1 MFTLLIRTT
10 LIFSFTIAIAA
21 SNSHAGLLDSCNRWL
36 TQIGAPVPTSLKP
49 TVVVI
54 DGYSSGHLLAPALNE
69 AGFQTV
75 HVHSFGA
82 PPKAAYAKSF
92 KPGDYQF
99 DFGFHGNLSES
110 LNQLKRYKNIVA
122 VLPGA
127 DTGVLLGDELGN
139 ALKTRFPKLRTN
151 RIDEAHKDKFLQ
163 HEALA
168 AAGIDSALQL
178 RTNNVESAIE
188 WVRAN
193 RLFAKHGQL
202 VIKPLRSAGTDGI
215 YFCTNETEVRQAM
228 NALVGKNDQFGILN
242 SDVLLQEYL
251 AGHEYVVNT
260 TSLDGH
266 HVVTDMWQYVKKL
279 SPDRKRDLYDYD
291 FLLPY
296 EGDIQRELIAY
307 NLKVLK
313 ALGIENGNG
322 HSEIKMVPGRGP
334 VLVEMNNRMMG
345 SNQPVLTEAA
355 LGHSQL
361 DRTVLS
367 LTNPAKFKKLP
378 MSYKFSKFAAVV
390 SISNFQT
397 GVSLNTKIAD
407 ELKKVPGYFDHSFG
421 YAADE
426 ALPITTD
433 LTSCIA
439 TVRLVAET
447 QKQLEDSIAQLKKL
461 EREGRFTTRKSI

>member
-1 MFTLLIRTT
+1 MNKLLKKTS
-10 LIFSFTIAIAA
+10 LILSLVLTFAVTNA
-21 SNSHAGLLDSCNRWL
+21 HAGFIQDCNRWL
-36 TQIGAPVPTSLKP
+36 TQKGAPVPTSLKP
-49 TVVVI
+49 TVIVI
-54 DGYSSGHLLAPALNE
+54 DGYSSGHLLAPALKA

-82 PPKAAYAKSF
+82 PPKAAYARSF
-92 KPGDYQF
+92 RPGDYQL
-99 DFGFHGNLSES
+99 DFGFQSLSES
-110 LNQLKRYKNIVA
+110 LEKLKSYKNIVA

-139 ALKTRFPKLRTN
+139 ALKTRFPKLPTN
-151 RIDEAHKDKFLQ
+151 RVDEAHKDKFLQ

-178 RTNNVESAIE
+178 RTNDVEAAIT
-188 WVRAN
+188 WLRKN
-193 RLFAKHGQL
+193 KLFEKDGQL

-215 YFCTNETEVRQAM
+215 YFCTSEAEVREAM
-228 NALVGKNDQFGILN
+228 GALVGKKDQFGILN
-242 SDVLLQEYL
+242 ADVLLQEYL
-251 AGHEYVVNT
+251 AGNEYVVNT

-296 EGDIQRELIAY
+296 DGDIQRQLIAY

-345 SNQPVLTEAA
+345 SNQPVLTAA
-355 LGHSQL
+355 ATGHSQL

-367 LTNPAKFKKLP
+367 LTNPAKFKELP
-378 MSYKFSKFAAVV
+378 TSYKFSKYAAVV
-390 SISNFQT
+390 SISNFQP
-397 GVSLNTKIAD
+397 GVFLNMKIAD

-421 YAADE
+421 YGSE
-426 ALPITTD
+426 ETLPITAD

-447 QKQLEDSIAQLKKL
+447 QKQLEESIAQLKKL
-461 EREGRFTTRKSI
+461 EREGHFTTRKPI